1 MKVQVYSDV
10 SEKKSVTLD
19 QSLSP
24 KESLI
29 RCLDLLDFNRALVKS
44 SNLDIKKKQ
53 YKSINWIE
61 LSFLKK

>member
-10 SEKKSVTLD
+10 NEKKSVTLD

-44 SNLDIKKKQ
+44 SNFAFKKKQ

>member
-10 SEKKSVTLD
+10 SEKKSVKLD

-44 SNLDIKKKQ
+44 SKFTFKKKQ

>member
-19 QSLSP
+19 RSLSP

-44 SNLDIKKKQ
+44 SKFTFKKKQ
-53 YKSINWIE
+53 SNSINWIE